1 MADYGEPN
9 DVGSLVPRWV
19 NASGYFDAT
28 TRPTLGQVQGWVNE
42 VSELINVILSSYGF
56 AIPVTQARA
65 VLMLDMFV
73 NQEVAAIVEGVNGS
87 GRFGPT
93 GKQVGKAGR
102 FALVTKD
109 VQEFIEAIAVGL
121 EQMGVTRTYSL
132 AANVGYRGTDEDGND
147 IAPLFQR
154 SAFGNQVVSG

>member
-19 NASGYFDAT
+19 NTSGHFDAT

-42 VSELINVILSSYGF
+42 VSEMLNVILSAYGF
-56 AIPVTQARA
+56 TIPVTHSRA
-65 VLMLDMFV
+65 LLMLNMFV
-73 NQEVAAIVEGVNGS
+73 NQEVAAICEGVNGS

-102 FALVTKD
+102 FALMTKD
-109 VQEFIEAIAVGL
+109 VQEFIDAISIGL
-121 EQMGVTRTYSL
+121 EQMGVPRTYSL
-132 AANVGYRGTDEDGND
+132 ASNIGYRGTDEDGND

-154 SAFGNQVVSG
+154 SDFGNQVISG